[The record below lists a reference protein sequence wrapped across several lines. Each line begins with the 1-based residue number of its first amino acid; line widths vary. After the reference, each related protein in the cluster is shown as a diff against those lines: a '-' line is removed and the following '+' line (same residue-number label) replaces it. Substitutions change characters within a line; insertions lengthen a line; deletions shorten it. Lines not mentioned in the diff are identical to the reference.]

1 MDVLSLLRLVIRH
14 WRATTPA
21 ALLTVIGLVA
31 AFQFSSPTYEAT
43 GSVVLLGPPEPPD
56 VTNGPA
62 SASPPDVGQNPFA
75 RYGDLSVVADILAR
89 VMDSDSKRAEF
100 ESEGVSD
107 YAVVANGGLQRGPVV
122 EVTGHG
128 PNPEA
133 ATGSAD
139 LVLKEV
145 DTVLSELQK
154 AESADPDYFINT
166 APLDPPSTATAMY
179 GSTLRAAI
187 AVLALGVLGTL
198 GLAVLAEARARRRT
212 VWPSAAAGPVTSDAA
227 SPRTEGV
234 AANGT
239 RKSAWSAI
247 LPALRSARVRP
258 SRQEPARRQEPS
270 PQEPAMRVSARPEL
284 SPQEPATR
292 VSARPEPSPQEPAK
306 QEPAWQKTFQQEA
319 SSEVPADNGHK
330 PTTGRST

>member
-1 MDVLSLLRLVIRH
+1 MDVLSLLRLVVSH
-14 WRATTPA
+14 WRVTAPA

-56 VTNGPA
+56 VTDGPE
-62 SASPPDVGQNPFA
+62 SAAPDVGQNPFA

-89 VMDSDSKRAEF
+89 VMDSDSKAAEF

-107 YAVVANGGLQRGPVV
+107 YTVVANGNGLQRGPVV
-122 EVTGHG
+122 EVTGQG
-128 PNPEA
+128 PSPEA

-139 LVLKEV
+139 LVLTEV

-154 AESADPDYFINT
+154 AEGADPDYFIKT

-187 AVLALGVLGTL
+187 AVLALGVLGTI
-198 GLAVLAEARARRRT
+198 GLAVLAEARVRRRP
-212 VWPSAAAGPVTSDAA
+212 VRPPAAAGPVTSDAA
-227 SPRTEGV
+227 SPRTEGG
-234 AANGT
+234 ASNGT
-239 RKSAWSAI
+239 RKAAWSAI
-247 LPALRSARVRP
+247 LPVLRSARERP
-258 SRQEPARRQEPS
+258 SSQEPARQQEPS
-270 PQEPAMRVSARPEL
+270 PQEPSMQVSTWR
-284 SPQEPATR
+284 
-292 VSARPEPSPQEPAK
+292 EPSPQEPLPQEPSPQEPSK
-306 QEPAWQKTFQQEA
+306 PEPAWQKTFQQEA

-330 PTTGRST
+330 RPTIRRSP